1 MNSALQGF
9 VLSLDP
15 LWQWFG
21 IIIISAIPFVESYA
35 GAGIGVLV
43 GIAPPIAIAAAI
55 VGNWLTMFLAV
66 VLGQRIHLWRTA
78 KSQPMSAKKLRI
90 KKMFDKYGVPGVS
103 LLGQLVAPS
112 QFTAMAMVSFG
123 AHKGKVL
130 FWETI
135 SITLEAIL
143 FGVLVSMGV
152 NMLDR

>member
-1 MNSALQGF
+1 
-9 VLSLDP
+9 
-15 LWQWFG
+15 
-21 IIIISAIPFVESYA
+21 
-35 GAGIGVLV
+35 
-43 GIAPPIAIAAAI
+43 
-55 VGNWLTMFLAV
+55 
-66 VLGQRIHLWRTA
+66 
-78 KSQPMSAKKLRI
+78 MSAKKLRI

-123 AHKGKVL
+123 ANKGKVL